1 MTDERLDQ
9 ILKQALSPEVSKED
23 IRLRER
29 KRGKNMNKRIK
40 KYIATAACAA
50 ATVAIA
56 GIAATRNGTTSNF
69 FADTSDDV
77 QNPFTITVYA
87 KELDDTNYVPLVI
100 GGRQSWALSGNVD
113 DGKIYYDILTDFSC
127 QGDNIDTITYR
138 INEGAF
144 DLSEMAD
151 DSIIVAEAEYDGAEE
166 LRSGN
171 LGVVE
176 STEGDILSVS
186 RFLQEYTVKYDAQTN
201 DTTSISICG
210 EKTSKELLNAI
221 WSDDAGDYEGE
232 AAALDEL
239 LEDVRIT
246 CTVHFTDGTSASRV
260 ITVGGRVM
268 TYEEAGMLGEGEAF
282 DNGSDAQT
290 KDAFIAF
297 SLQNE

>member
-69 FADTSDDV
+69 SADTSDDV

-100 GGRQSWALSGNVD
+100 GGRQSWALSGNAD
-113 DGKIYYDILTDFSC
+113 YGKIYYDILTDFSC

-221 WSDDAGDYEGE
+221 WSDDAGDYEGK